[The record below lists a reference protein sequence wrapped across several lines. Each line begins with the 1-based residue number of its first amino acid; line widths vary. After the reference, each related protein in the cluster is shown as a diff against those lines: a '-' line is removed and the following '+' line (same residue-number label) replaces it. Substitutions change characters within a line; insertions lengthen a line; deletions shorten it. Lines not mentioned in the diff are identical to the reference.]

1 MRKVKSCACAL
12 VEWPTDFETKI
23 PSEMK
28 VRNKMQIDK
37 INRMRKII

>member
-1 MRKVKSCACAL
+1 MCSSRMANC
-12 VEWPTDFETKI
+12 FETKI

-37 INRMRKII
+37 INRIRKII